1 VARQDFSFKP
11 GIDVTDIRQV
21 KGLEFDYVVLMDP
34 TEQNYPSVDASRHLL
49 HIAATRTAYQL
60 WIVCTGIASK
70 LLPTE
75 LIDAGVFGEA
85 SSE

>member
-1 VARQDFSFKP
+1 
-11 GIDVTDIRQV
+11 V